1 MANDASDRTEDGP
14 AVAVDLAL
22 ATWGLF
28 VGLSLLMI
36 SAGLFGTLIG
46 VRSELAHLS
55 TLISSLISAAY
66 YVGFLFGSKFT
77 LEALARVGHI
87 RVYSALAS
95 ILCAAMIGAGLLAQ
109 PLMWVALRFVA
120 GVSLAGIYVVAESW
134 LNDLADNDN
143 RGRLMAIYNVV
154 ASAGFGVGQLLIS
167 RFDARNALGYAFAAI
182 LTSLAIAPVSL
193 SEKSSPP
200 IITEKVHLSMRELAK
215 VVPTGAGACLL
226 VGIAHGAMFG
236 MAAVYATRVGLSI
249 RQTGLFLIAP
259 MIGGVIFQWPIS
271 SASDDID
278 RRAVGVVA
286 AVGAMVAGA
295 LLLLGSPDR
304 TMAFVLIGLL
314 GGASYPLYSIAG
326 AYTNDWVQPEHV
338 NAAASQ
344 LIVLYGVGAIV
355 GPFVAGGLMI
365 AGGPRGYLWA
375 LILLHGF
382 IAAFL
387 VYRIFAWRSPLAKR
401 PWDEVSLPAR
411 AFFLPAT
418 AIAFGRRRTR
428 QSRISK

>member
-1 MANDASDRTEDGP
+1 MTVSEGSQTTADDAPVS
-14 AVAVDLAL
+14 LAL

-28 VGLSLLMI
+28 VGLTLLMI

-55 TLISSLISAAY
+55 TVVSSLISAAY

-87 RVYSALAS
+87 RAYSALAS
-95 ILCAAMIGAGLLAQ
+95 ILSAAMIGAGILSA
-109 PLMWVALRFVA
+109 PIMWVALRFVT

-143 RGRLMAIYNVV
+143 RGRLLAIYSVV
-154 ASAGFGVGQLLIS
+154 TSAGFGVGQLLIA
-167 RFDARNALGYAFAAI
+167 RFDARVAIGYAFAAI

-200 IITEKVHLSMRELAK
+200 VISEKEHLSMRELAK
-215 VVPTGAGACLL
+215 VVPTGAGCCLL
-226 VGIAHGAMFG
+226 VGVAHGAFFG
-236 MAAVYATRVGLSI
+236 MSAIYATRVGLSI
-249 RQTGLFLIAP
+249 RQTGLFLVAP
-259 MIGGVIFQWPIS
+259 MIGGVLFQWPVS

-278 RRAVGVVA
+278 RRAVGFTA
-286 AVGAMVAGA
+286 AVGAMVAAG
-295 LLLLGSPDR
+295 LLLLGSADR
-304 TMAFVLIGLL
+304 PMAFVLIGLV

-344 LIVLYGVGAIV
+344 LIVLYGVGAII
-355 GPFVAGGLMI
+355 GPFVAAGLMI
-365 AGGPRGYLWA
+365 AAGPKGFIYG
-375 LILLHGF
+375 LILLHGV
-382 IAAFL
+382 IATFL
-387 VYRIFAWRSPLAKR
+387 IYRLFAWRSPLAKR

-418 AIAFGRRRTR
+418 AIALTRRRAR
-428 QSRISK
+428 SRK